1 MLHFHRFAVHG
12 SGVITQIVPQ
22 GEFGSNTE
30 LSNILGSA
38 AELDA
43 ENERFFGNVSIEVL
57 SIAPR
62 HNGTVQIRI
71 NVLFDSPLNVLVS
84 LDLCPVNS

>member
-1 MLHFHRFAVHG
+1 MLQFHRFAVRG
-12 SGVITQIVPQ
+12 SGVITQIVPE
-22 GEFGSNTE
+22 GAFGVNAE

-57 SIAPR
+57 NIPPT
-62 HNGTVQIRI
+62 HNGTVQVRI
-71 NVLFDSPLNVLVS
+71 NVLFDSPLNMLVA

>member
-1 MLHFHRFAVHG
+1 MLRFQRFAVRG

-22 GEFGSNTE
+22 GAFGLNTE
-30 LSNILGSA
+30 LSNVLGPA

-57 SIAPR
+57 NIAPR
-62 HNGTVQIRI
+62 YNGTVQVRI
-71 NVLFDSPLNVLVS
+71 NVLFDSPLNMLVA